1 MNVPLRGEVWIV
13 NFDAVIGHEQA
24 GQRPALIISV
34 DEFNEL
40 KGDDIFVV
48 PISSKY
54 RAVRTRVAVRPPEGG
69 LAQDSF
75 ILCEKMRSISQQRL
89 RKRLG
94 RITDNTLNKVGEI
107 LSLILGLQYSG

>member
-1 MNVPLRGEVWIV
+1 MNHPLRGEVWIV
-13 NFDAVIGHEQA
+13 NLDPVVGHEQA

-34 DEFNEL
+34 DAFNEL

-54 RAVRTRVAVRPPEGG
+54 RAVRSRVGVKPPEGG

-89 RKRLG
+89 KKRLG
-94 RITDNTLNKVGEI
+94 RVSDDTLIKVGEI
-107 LSLILGLQYSG
+107 LSLILGIHSSD

>member
-1 MNVPLRGEVWIV
+1 MNSPLRGEVWIV
-13 NFDAVIGHEQA
+13 NLDPVVGHEQA

-34 DEFNEL
+34 DEFNEM

-48 PISSKY
+48 PISSKF
-54 RAVRTRVAVRPPEGG
+54 RAVRSRVAVKPPEGG
-69 LAQDSF
+69 LVQDSF

-94 RITDNTLNKVGEI
+94 RVTDDTMNRVGEI
-107 LSLILGLQYSG
+107 LSLILGL